1 MICPLCQSNHCLSF
15 AQIEGLDYFRC
26 QNCQLTFLDPNQLPD
41 AEAERRHYDLHEN
54 DPADPRY
61 RDWLDRLAIPLGQR
75 LASGSQGL
83 DFGCG
88 PGPALA
94 QMLSER
100 GHTMRLYDPVYAAD
114 VSALQRD
121 YDFVT
126 CTEVVEHF
134 HRPGEMFAL
143 LDKLVR
149 PGGWLGIMTSL
160 LEDNIDFQS
169 WHYRRDPTHVS
180 FYSRASLVWLA
191 RLYHYKPLFFSQNI
205 VLLQKQHGESAQA
218 Y

>member
-94 QMLSER
+94 RMLTER
-100 GHTMRLYDPVYAAD
+100 GHKMNIYDPVFAAD
-114 VSALQRD
+114 DSVLQRD

-134 HRPGEMFAL
+134 HHPGREFERLVA
-143 LDKLVR
+143 LVR
-149 PGGWLGIMTSL
+149 RGGWLAIMTSL
-160 LEDNIDFQS
+160 LHDGIDFRK

-180 FYSRASLVWLA
+180 FYRQTTFNWIAD
-191 RLYHYKPLFFSQNI
+191 HYRMQLPDMISDSVIFLRR
-205 VLLQKQHGESAQA
+205 
-218 Y
+218 

>member
-1 MICPLCQSNHCLSF
+1 MICPLCQHNHCLPF
-15 AQIEGLDYFRC
+15 ACVDGLDYFRC
-26 QNCQLTFLDPNQLPD
+26 QCCQLTFLDPEKLPD
-41 AEAERRHYDLHEN
+41 ADAERRHYDLHEN

-61 RDWLDRLAIPLGQR
+61 RDWLDRLAIPLGER
-75 LASGSQGL
+75 LISRSEGL

-100 GHTMRLYDPVYAAD
+100 GHTMSLYDPAYAAD
-114 VSALQRD
+114 VSVLQRD

-134 HRPGEMFAL
+134 HHPGREFERLAAL
-143 LDKLVR
+143 LR
-149 PGGWLGIMTSL
+149 PGGWLAIMTSL
-160 LEDNIDFQS
+160 LHDGIDFRK

-180 FYSRASLVWLA
+180 FYRQTTFNWIAN
-191 RLYHYKPLFFSQNI
+191 HYRMQLPDMISDSVIFLRR
-205 VLLQKQHGESAQA
+205 
-218 Y
+218 

>member
-1 MICPLCQSNHCLSF
+1 MICPLCQHNPCLSF
-15 AQIEGLDYFRC
+15 AQVDGLDYFRC
-26 QNCQLTFLDPNQLPD
+26 QRCQLTFLDPAQLPE

-54 DPADPRY
+54 HPTDPRY
-61 RDWLDRLAIPLGQR
+61 RDWLDRLAIPLGER
-75 LASGSQGL
+75 LVGSSEGL

-100 GHTMRLYDPVYAAD
+100 GHAMSLYDPVYAAD
-114 VSALQRD
+114 VSVLQRD

-134 HRPGEMFAL
+134 HHPGREFERLATL
-143 LDKLVR
+143 LR
-149 PGGWLGIMTSL
+149 PGGWLAIMTSL
-160 LEDNIDFQS
+160 LHDGIDFRK

-180 FYSRASLVWLA
+180 FYRQATFSWIAN
-191 RLYHYKPLFFSQNI
+191 HYRMQLPDMISDSVIFLRK
-205 VLLQKQHGESAQA
+205 
-218 Y
+218 